1 MNVTMHSITGCCRF
15 LANFLSHIKHT
26 YSGFTHY
33 GLFPKGTIQWKIST
47 GKAQIRDRDFLASY
61 VESRAIPWQF
71 EFENVKYIMTCS
83 MDTLLMTLF
92 LLWHRGLIPLKALKN
107 DPSPLKE
114 IFKLIEN
121 HQHAEARKKW
131 LDYELGLKTTEF
143 FKSKQGDNPFDCT
156 MQASCM

>member
-15 LANFLSHIKHT
+15 LANFLSHIQHN
-26 YSGFTHY
+26 YSGITTHY

-83 MDTLLMTLF
+83 MDTFLMTLYTCK
-92 LLWHRGLIPLKALKN
+92 G
-107 DPSPLKE
+107 
-114 IFKLIEN
+114 IE
-121 HQHAEARKKW
+121 ER
-131 LDYELGLKTTEF
+131 
-143 FKSKQGDNPFDCT
+143 PFPIDRNIQT
-156 MQASCM
+156 Y

>member
-1 MNVTMHSITGCCRF
+1 MNLGKVSSYECDNAF
-15 LANFLSHIKHT
+15 NANFLSHIKHT
-26 YSGFTHY
+26 YSGITHY
-33 GLFPKGTIQWKIST
+33 GLFPKGTIQWKISMN
-47 GKAQIRDRDFLASY
+47 KAQIRDRDFLASY

-92 LLWHRGLIPLKALKN
+92 LLWHRRLIPLLALKN

-121 HQHAEARKKW
+121 HQHAEARKNGW
-131 LDYELGLKTTEF
+131 TTILV
-143 FKSKQGDNPFDCT
+143 SKLQNSLNQNRAT
-156 MQASCM
+156 TLLTVLQASCM

>member
-1 MNVTMHSITGCCRF
+1 MNMAMNSITSCCIF
-15 LANFLSHIKHT
+15 FPNFLSHAEHT
-26 YSGFTHY
+26 HSGITHY
-33 GLFPKGTIQWKIST
+33 RKFPKGTIQWKISM
-47 GKAQIRDRDFLASY
+47 GKAHIRDGDFLASY

-71 EFENVKYIMTCS
+71 EFENIKYIMTCS

-121 HQHAEARKKW
+121 HQHAEAREKW
-131 LDYELGLKTTEF
+131 LDYDLGLKTIDF
-143 FKSKQGDNPFDCT
+143 
-156 MQASCM
+156 